1 MENKAGVDQ
10 SISDAELITLLREVQ
25 EEMEVRGE
33 LNQLNLLL
41 RDFAREQL
49 RQHLLR
55 RLRGQVRLVTSP
67 QRCPKPPQANLE
79 APKTNHGTPTGRG
92 ITNHAARRT

>member
-1 MENKAGVDQ
+1 MQNNAGVDQ
-10 SISDAELITLLREVQ
+10 SVSDAELIALLREAQ

-49 RQHLLR
+49 KQHLLR
-55 RLRGQVRLVTSP
+55 RVEFVQMIELQRQEYRTSAYP
-67 QRCPKPPQANLE
+67 
-79 APKTNHGTPTGRG
+79 
-92 ITNHAARRT
+92 

>member
-1 MENKAGVDQ
+1 
-10 SISDAELITLLREVQ
+10 LREAQ

-55 RLRGQVRLVTSP
+55 RVEFVQMIESHRQEYRTSADP
-67 QRCPKPPQANLE
+67 
-79 APKTNHGTPTGRG
+79 
-92 ITNHAARRT
+92 

>member
-1 MENKAGVDQ
+1 MAAIENKAGVDE
-10 SISDAELITLLREVQ
+10 SISDAELIALLREAQ

-67 QRCPKPPQANLE
+67 LWCPKL
-79 APKTNHGTPTGRG
+79 PKRIWRH
-92 ITNHAARRT
+92 